1 VPLWRADH
9 AFRAVWVP
17 SGRHEVEMRFQ
28 PGSVRLGAAISAL
41 AAAGVLA
48 LLVGRRRE
56 RAA

>member
-1 VPLWRADH
+1 VG
-9 AFRAVWVP
+9 VP

-28 PGSVRLGAAISAL
+28 PGSIRLGAAISAL
-41 AAAGVLA
+41 AAAGMLV